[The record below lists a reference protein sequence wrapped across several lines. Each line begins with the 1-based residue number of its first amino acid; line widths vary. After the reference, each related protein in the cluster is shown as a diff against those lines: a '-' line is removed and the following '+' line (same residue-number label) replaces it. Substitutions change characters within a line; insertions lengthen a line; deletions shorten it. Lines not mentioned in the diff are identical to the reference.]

1 MELYLFLAL
10 LLIYILT
17 AFMVKKVILHKIWT
31 LAFIL
36 AFVVTAV
43 SIAFIRVS
51 GQDVMMSANELNW
64 YYLLY
69 LFGSLS
75 VVLGIIN
82 VWMYRRSIWKIMSAS
97 DSDDVMKIPT
107 NSYSVC
113 GLSLMRNLIFL
124 PRMGIV

>member
-17 AFMVKKVILHKIWT
+17 AFMVKKVILHNIWT

-97 DSDDVMKIPT
+97 DSDDDDEDTDK
-107 NSYSVC
+107 
-113 GLSLMRNLIFL
+113 
-124 PRMGIV
+124 

>member
-10 LLIYILT
+10 VLIYLMT
-17 AFMVKKVILHKIWT
+17 AFMVKKVVLHKIWT
-31 LAFIL
+31 LAFI
-36 AFVVTAV
+36 VTFAITAI
-43 SIAFIRVS
+43 SIGFIRVS

-82 VWMYRRSIWKIMSAS
+82 VWMYRRGVWQILSAS
-97 DSDDVMKIPT
+97 DEDGDDSDEDEV
-107 NSYSVC
+107 
-113 GLSLMRNLIFL
+113 
-124 PRMGIV
+124 

>member
-51 GQDVMMSANELNW
+51 MMSDNELNW

-97 DSDDVMKIPT
+97 DSDDDDEDTDK
-107 NSYSVC
+107 
-113 GLSLMRNLIFL
+113 
-124 PRMGIV
+124 